1 MKLLILDQFS
11 DPGGA
16 QLCLRDLLPEMLRRG
31 WKPQLMAPGNGL
43 LVEWCRRRGVPAH
56 ELPGQR
62 YSNGRKTLTDFLRFA
77 VDAPRA
83 ALAVRA
89 IVQRERIDAVYVNGP
104 RMLPAAVGLT
114 CPIVFHA
121 HHQVKGWAS
130 RKMTQTVLAGVNASV
145 IAVSSHVAAA
155 YPRARVVY
163 NGVPDLRIGVRNFR
177 RRIPRVGML
186 GRIAPEKGQ
195 LDFVRAAKRL
205 ANSGVAAEFFIYGSK
220 LFSEAAYEERVRSTA
235 EGAVVIC
242 GWADDIA
249 AVLHNVEILVVPSGP
264 GEGATRVIPEAFSAG
279 TPVVAY
285 RSGGIPEIV
294 DHGRTGLLTERA
306 DAESLAAAIRRLVGD
321 RELMESL
328 SAGGRKEWEQRFKVE
343 QFRSSVCDLLER
355 RRQST
360 TEEPRGEWGRASGGD
375 AVRGA

>member
-1 MKLLILDQFS
+1 
-11 DPGGA
+11 
-16 QLCLRDLLPEMLRRG
+16 
-31 WKPQLMAPGNGL
+31 
-43 LVEWCRRRGVPAH
+43 
-56 ELPGQR
+56 
-62 YSNGRKTLTDFLRFA
+62 
-77 VDAPRA
+77 
-83 ALAVRA
+83 
-89 IVQRERIDAVYVNGP
+89 
-104 RMLPAAVGLT
+104 
-114 CPIVFHA
+114 
-121 HHQVKGWAS
+121 
-130 RKMTQTVLAGVNASV
+130 MTQTVLAGVNASV

-155 YPRARVVY
+155 YPQARVVY
-163 NGVPDLRIGVRNFR
+163 NGVPDLRIGVRDFR

-205 ANSGVAAEFFIYGSK
+205 ANSGVDAEFFVYGSK

-235 EGAVVIC
+235 ERAVVIC

-294 DHGRTGLLTERA
+294 DHGRTGLLTEKA
-306 DAESLAAAIRRLVGD
+306 DAESLAAAIRRLIDD
-321 RELMESL
+321 RESMESL